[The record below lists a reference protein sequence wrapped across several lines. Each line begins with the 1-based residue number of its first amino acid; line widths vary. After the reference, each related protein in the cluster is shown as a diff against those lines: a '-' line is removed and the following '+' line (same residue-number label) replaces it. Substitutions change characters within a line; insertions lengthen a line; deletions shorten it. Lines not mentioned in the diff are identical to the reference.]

1 MRQLLVM
8 SLLAL
13 VMASCGLSSREKA
26 MVGQYFI
33 PEISD
38 IDPLYELG
46 KDGRSVMRAVR
57 PEVLTA
63 TIHGRWHVKDDS
75 LVIENDLATLRVDGD
90 SSLMGAVAQR
100 EAYPITDF
108 NGVSLTLN
116 KDGIDYIYHRRP
128 FPEDKK

>member
-1 MRQLLVM
+1 M

-13 VMASCGLSSREKA
+13 VLASCGLSSREKA

-38 IDPLYELG
+38 IAPLYELG

-57 PEVLTA
+57 PEIFTA
-63 TIHGRWHVKDDS
+63 TIHGHWHVKDDS
-75 LVIENDLATLRVDGD
+75 LVIENDLATLTVEGD
-90 SSLMGAVAQR
+90 SSLMGDVTKR
-100 EAYPITDF
+100 VAYPITDY
-108 NGVSLTLN
+108 NGVALTLN

-128 FPEDKK
+128 FPEEKK

>member
-1 MRQLLVM
+1 M

-46 KDGRSVMRAVR
+46 KDGHSVMRAVR

-63 TIHGRWHVKDDS
+63 TIRGRWHVKGDS
-75 LVIENDLATLRVDGD
+75 LVIENDLATLTVEGD
-90 SSLMGAVAQR
+90 SSLMGAVAAR
-100 EAYPITDF
+100 VAYPITDF
-108 NGVSLTLN
+108 NGVSMTLN
-116 KDGIDYIYHRRP
+116 KDGIDYVYHRRP
-128 FPEDKK
+128 FPEESKK